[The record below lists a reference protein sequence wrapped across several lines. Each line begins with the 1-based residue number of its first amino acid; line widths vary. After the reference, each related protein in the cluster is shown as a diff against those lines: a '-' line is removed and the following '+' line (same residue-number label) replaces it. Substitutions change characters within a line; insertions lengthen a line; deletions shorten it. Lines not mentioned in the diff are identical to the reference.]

1 MSQRQN
7 LLRIKA
13 VYDALEE
20 LQDSVIFVGGAT
32 VSLYVQRVAEEIRP
46 TDDVDV
52 LIELTDYKDY
62 ATLEEKLRSKRFV
75 NDIESGVICRYKIQG
90 ITVDIMPTN
99 DTILGFSNI
108 WYPQGF
114 KTAVKYD
121 LGDGYKINIF
131 RPEYF
136 IATKLEAFKNR
147 GGNDGRT
154 STDFE
159 DLIYI
164 FNHRTTLWQ
173 EMSFADHE
181 IKSYLQQQFK
191 LLLENQYLE
200 EWISSHLEYTEQRR
214 ARYIIGSLN
223 EFCFG
228 KVSPS

>member
-52 LIELTDYKDY
+52 LIELTDYKAY
-62 ATLEEKLRSKRFV
+62 ATLEEKLRAKKFV

-90 ITVDIMPTN
+90 ITVDIMPT
-99 DTILGFSNI
+99 DDKILGFSNI

-121 LGDGYKINIF
+121 LGDGYNINIF

-159 DLIYI
+159 DLVYI
-164 FNHRTTLWQ
+164 FNHRRTLWQ
-173 EMSFADHE
+173 EMSSADE
-181 IKSYLQQQFK
+181 DVRSYLQQQFK
-191 LLLENQYLE
+191 IMLENQYLE
-200 EWISSHLEYTEQRR
+200 EWISSHLEYTELVFVQ
-214 ARYIIGSLN
+214 YVPN
-223 EFCFG
+223 E
-228 KVSPS
+228 S

>member
-52 LIELTDYKDY
+52 LIELTDYKAY
-62 ATLEEKLRSKRFV
+62 ATLEEKLRAKKFV

-90 ITVDIMPTN
+90 ITVDIMPT
-99 DTILGFSNI
+99 DDKILGFSNI

-121 LGDGYKINIF
+121 LGDDYNINIF

-159 DLIYI
+159 DLVYI
-164 FNHRTTLWQ
+164 FNHRRTLWQ
-173 EMSFADHE
+173 EMSSADE
-181 IKSYLQQQFK
+181 DVRSYLQQQFK
-191 LLLENQYLE
+191 IMLENQYLE

-228 KVSPS
+228 AVSPN